1 MDWII
6 VAKLCYITTHD
17 GAADRHAALT
27 DPGLPRF
34 GGDALDPSQRLPYW
48 GVAGQDLERLAIRT
62 EMNAWSPV
70 RMCWLYSSSYKVRSY
85 PSRVNWLS

>member
-1 MDWII
+1 MNWII

-48 GVAGQDLERLAIRT
+48 GVAGQDLERLLSVT
-62 EMNAWSPV
+62 PV
-70 RMCWLYSSSYKVRSY
+70 VACTGGANL
-85 PSRVNWLS
+85 